1 VTPPTRR
8 PAARKYL
15 TPAAERIAADCYP
28 GQILAVLLE
37 RALREMAI
45 RDGLLTPKTHRR
57 RQRPAAD
64 DGPTVREAATDD
76 RAHWTQKYAGE

>member
-1 VTPPTRR
+1 MTQPARR

-15 TPAAERIAADCYP
+15 TPVAQRIAADCYP

-45 RDGLLTPKTHRR
+45 RDGRLMPKTHRR
-57 RQRPAAD
+57 RRPAAD
-64 DGPTVREAATDD
+64 DGPSVREAAGHD
-76 RAHWTQKYAGE
+76 RNWDVEKAGER

>member
-1 VTPPTRR
+1 MPQPARR

-15 TPAAERIAADCYP
+15 TPAAERIAAHCYP

-45 RDGLLTPKTHRR
+45 RDGLLTRKTHRR
-57 RQRPAAD
+57 RQRPAP
-64 DGPTVREAATDD
+64 DGGPSVREAAADD
-76 RAHWTQKYAGE
+76 RRWPLQKHGE

>member
-1 VTPPTRR
+1 MTQPTRR

-15 TPAAERIAADCYP
+15 TVVAERIAADCYP
-28 GQILAVLLE
+28 GQVLAVVLE

-57 RQRPAAD
+57 RQRPTAD
-64 DGPTVREAATDD
+64 DGPSVRDCAADD
-76 RAHWTQKYAGE
+76 RRWPLEKAGE